1 MDLARIGR
9 PAAAA
14 AAALLLL
21 GMARSRRRLLRRL
34 ERLAY
39 EDPLTGGANER
50 KFLAEAGRLLSSRP
64 RLPRAVVAFH
74 VEKFRV
80 VNELF
85 GYENGTKALR
95 GIDWVLRKNAG
106 AGELCAHIQA
116 DRFALLLSAPDRD
129 ALAGRLDR
137 IRADLRDTVEFYG
150 IHYELAP
157 FFGVCECPADGRA
170 DVRELLDRA
179 VTAQKADR
187 PSGGGPYAFFDERM
201 RLEQM
206 TLKNM
211 ADRLGP
217 AMEHGEFE
225 VWYQPKYELAGGTL
239 CGAEALVRWRTDP
252 ETAVPPDEFIPVF
265 ERSGRIAEL
274 DRYVFDRVCRDL
286 SRWRKEG
293 RTAVPV
299 SVNLSRVS
307 LLRPSLARE
316 YRAAADRLGAPAE
329 LLELELTESA
339 FSQDRGTLTDAMERL
354 REAGFTLS
362 VDDFGS
368 GYSSLNLLRD
378 IPAQVLKLDREFLSG
393 LDESGRGRTIVT
405 AAVDLAS
412 RLGMAVVAEGVETR
426 EQAGFLRDIRCT
438 AAQGFYFSPPVPAE
452 RFEELLPLRA
462 GIFEAGAGKS
472 GETAV

>member
-1 MDLARIGR
+1 MMGLGRIAR
-9 PAAAA
+9 PASAA
-14 AAALLLL
+14 AAALLLV
-21 GMARSRRRLLRRL
+21 GMAQSRRRLLRKL
-34 ERLAY
+34 ERLAR

-50 KFLAEAGRLLSSRP
+50 EFLAEAERLLSSRP
-64 RLPRAVVAFH
+64 KLPRAVVAFH

-85 GYENGTKALR
+85 GCDNGTKVLR
-95 GIDWVLRKNAG
+95 GIGWVLRKNAG

-116 DRFALLLSAPDRD
+116 DRFALLLSAPDRN
-129 ALAGRLDR
+129 ALTERLDR
-137 IRADLRDTVEFYG
+137 ICADLKDAIEFCG

-157 FFGVCECPADGRA
+157 SFGVCECPADGKT
-170 DVRELLDRA
+170 DVRALLDRA
-179 VTAQKADR
+179 VTAQKAER
-187 PSGGGPYAFFDERM
+187 LPGGGPYAFFDERM

-217 AMEHGEFE
+217 AMARREFE
-225 VWYQPKYELAGGTL
+225 VWYQPKYELSGGTL

-252 ETAVPPDEFIPVF
+252 ETVVPPGEFVPVF

-274 DRYVFDRVCRDL
+274 DRYVFEQVCRDL
-286 SRWRKEG
+286 NRWRKEG
-293 RTAVPV
+293 RAIVPV

-307 LLRPSLARE
+307 LLDPPVAQE
-316 YRAAADRLGAPAE
+316 YRKKADRLGAPAG
-329 LLELELTESA
+329 LLELEVTESA
-339 FSQDRGTLTDAMERL
+339 FAQDRGTLTGAMEKL

-378 IPAQVLKLDREFLSG
+378 IPARVLKLDREFLSG
-393 LDESGRGRTIVT
+393 LEESGRGRTIVA
-405 AAVDLAS
+405 AAVGLAAE
-412 RLGMAVVAEGVETR
+412 LGMMVVAEGVETR

-438 AAQGFYFSPPVPAE
+438 AAQGYYFSPPVPEE
-452 RFEELLPLRA
+452 RFETLLPRRPD
-462 GIFEAGAGKS
+462 GAGKS